1 MLKHLTR
8 LIAMNK
14 LTDTR
19 RAAILRCLVEG
30 NSIRATV
37 RMTGAAKATVLKLLV
52 EVGEFCS
59 IYQDHKLRNLPCTRV
74 EADEIWAFC
83 GAKARNAK
91 QEGHGDIWTF
101 TAICADTKLMVS
113 WLVGDRSLTNANS
126 FMEDVAAR
134 LTHRVQLTTD
144 GHSMYLTAV
153 EKAFGWAGVDYA
165 MLVKKYGQPLDQH
178 AAGRY
183 SPPVCTGAVKERI
196 MGSPDKDLVS
206 TSYVERANLTMR
218 MQMRRFTR
226 LTNAF
231 SKKAENHTHAVSL
244 HFMHYNF
251 CRVHQTLTKKHGRKM
266 TPAMAAGVADHPWSL
281 TELVELLE
289 TPKSN

>member
-1 MLKHLTR
+1 
-8 LIAMNK
+8 MNK
-14 LTDTR
+14 LPDAR
-19 RAAILRCLVEG
+19 RAAIVRCLVEG
-30 NSIRATV
+30 NSIRATA
-37 RMTGAAKATVLKLLV
+37 RMTGTAKATVLKLLV

-59 IYQDHKLRNLPCTRV
+59 AYQDHVLRNLPCTRI

-91 QEGHGDIWTF
+91 QDGHGDIWTF

-113 WLVGDRSLTNANS
+113 WLVGDRSIGNAVS

-134 LTHRVQLTTD
+134 LANRVQLTTD
-144 GHSMYLTAV
+144 GHHMYLTAV
-153 EKAFGWAGVDYA
+153 ENAFGWAGVDYA
-165 MLVKKYGQPLDQH
+165 MLIKSYGQPFDKD
-178 AAGRY
+178 ASRRY
-183 SPPVCTGAVKERI
+183 SPPVCTGAEKHWV
-196 MGSPDKDLVS
+196 MGNPDKGLVS

-231 SKKAENHTHAVSL
+231 SKKAENHAHAVSL

-251 CRVHQTLTKKHGRKM
+251 CRVHQTLTKAQGGVHT
-266 TPAMAAGVADHPWSL
+266 TPAMAAGVTDHVWK
-281 TELVELLE
+281 VEEILGLMNPANLLQS
-289 TPKSN
+289 K

>member
-1 MLKHLTR
+1 MLARQAKATSLTVLDHWTI

-14 LTDTR
+14 LTSAR

-59 IYQDHKLRNLPCTRV
+59 IYQDHRLRNLPCTRV

-126 FMEDVAAR
+126 FMDDVAAR
-134 LTHRVQLTTD
+134 LTHRV
-144 GHSMYLTAV
+144 
-153 EKAFGWAGVDYA
+153 
-165 MLVKKYGQPLDQH
+165 
-178 AAGRY
+178 
-183 SPPVCTGAVKERI
+183 
-196 MGSPDKDLVS
+196 
-206 TSYVERANLTMR
+206 
-218 MQMRRFTR
+218 
-226 LTNAF
+226 
-231 SKKAENHTHAVSL
+231 
-244 HFMHYNF
+244 
-251 CRVHQTLTKKHGRKM
+251 
-266 TPAMAAGVADHPWSL
+266 
-281 TELVELLE
+281 
-289 TPKSN
+289 